1 MSPAPVKWTMYF
13 TGQAKAPQYHLPEL
27 RGRQRRQEIDIDFP
41 TELFYIVKQSI
52 YQETFKMKTT
62 VVRARVPESL
72 KRDFEVAAATHGWNL
87 SNTIRR
93 LMRQYVA
100 QEKELA
106 QRQRETMEAIEDIAA
121 GRVVDG
127 DKVMDWLD
135 GWGSDDEQALL
146 R

>member
-1 MSPAPVKWTMYF
+1 
-13 TGQAKAPQYHLPEL
+13 
-27 RGRQRRQEIDIDFP
+27 
-41 TELFYIVKQSI
+41 
-52 YQETFKMKTT
+52 MKTT

-72 KRDFEVAAATHGWNL
+72 KRDFEVAVATHGWNL

>member
-1 MSPAPVKWTMYF
+1 MSPA
-13 TGQAKAPQYHLPEL
+13 KA
-27 RGRQRRQEIDIDFP
+27 QRRKGKDIDFP
-41 TELFYIVKQSI
+41 MELFYIVKQFI
-52 YQETFKMKTT
+52 YQETFIMKTT

-72 KRDFEVAAATHGWNL
+72 KRDFEAAAATHGWNL

-106 QRQRETMEAIEDIAA
+106 RRQRETMEAIEDIAA
-121 GRVVDG
+121 GRIVDG

>member
-1 MSPAPVKWTMYF
+1 
-13 TGQAKAPQYHLPEL
+13 
-27 RGRQRRQEIDIDFP
+27 
-41 TELFYIVKQSI
+41 
-52 YQETFKMKTT
+52 MKTT

-72 KRDFEVAAATHGWNL
+72 KRDFESAAASHGWNL

-106 QRQRETMEAIEDIAA
+106 QRERETMEAMEDIMA

-127 DKVMDWLD
+127 EKVMDWLAS
-135 GWGSDDEQALL
+135 WGGDDEQALP

>member
-1 MSPAPVKWTMYF
+1 
-13 TGQAKAPQYHLPEL
+13 
-27 RGRQRRQEIDIDFP
+27 
-41 TELFYIVKQSI
+41 
-52 YQETFKMKTT
+52 MKTT

-106 QRQRETMEAIEDIAA
+106 QRQRETMDAIEDIAA

-135 GWGSDDEQALL
+135 GWGSDDEQALM

>member
-1 MSPAPVKWTMYF
+1 MSVWVC
-13 TGQAKAPQYHLPEL
+13 LP
-27 RGRQRRQEIDIDFP
+27 RKIKGIDIDFP
-41 TELFYIVKQSI
+41 AELFYIVKQST

-106 QRQRETMEAIEDIAA
+106 QRKALAVAA
-121 GRVVDG
+121 GAAD
-127 DKVMDWLD
+127 
-135 GWGSDDEQALL
+135 
-146 R
+146 